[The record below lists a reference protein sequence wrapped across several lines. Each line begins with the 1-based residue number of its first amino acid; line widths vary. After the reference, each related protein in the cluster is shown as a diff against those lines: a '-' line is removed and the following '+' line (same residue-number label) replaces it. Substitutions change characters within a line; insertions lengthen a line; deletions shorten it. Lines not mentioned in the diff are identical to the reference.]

1 MQRGVSGRKP
11 PFHRVVGQF
20 ENKCP
25 TNFKVCRQ
33 VSTSETCPA
42 AAERQ
47 KICSPR
53 REPWVRV
60 KIESQ
65 PRSGGTL
72 ESMMREFRP
81 SGAVSLTLGLIPWL
95 TPWATDLLPLRGLDF
110 DRRCLIR
117 ASFSLSPGFDKLK
130 LVGHQTG
137 RRRYCGR
144 PTRFTRSLKRGSGR
158 RLSHLGST
166 VSHCI

>member
-1 MQRGVSGRKP
+1 MSFGCCGGRRTIRLISMFDKL
-11 PFHRVVGQF
+11 Q
-20 ENKCP
+20 
-25 TNFKVCRQ
+25 VCRHA
-33 VSTSETCPA
+33 STSEACPA

-72 ESMMREFRP
+72 ESMMSEFRP
-81 SGAVSLTLGLIPWL
+81 SGAALLTLGLIPWL
-95 TPWATDLLPLRGLDF
+95 TPWATDLSPLRGLRF

-117 ASFSLSPGFDKLK
+117 ASFSLSPCFDKLK
-130 LVGHQTG
+130 LVGHQTASSLIELHNWVCIFCRFKG
-137 RRRYCGR
+137 RCA
-144 PTRFTRSLKRGSGR
+144 L
-158 RLSHLGST
+158 L
-166 VSHCI
+166 